1 MCSLD
6 YDVIKQCG
14 VLSQSLKHDST
25 RKLFDYWNRRRGR
38 RRAAARSDIDPTDI
52 RDALPDAFMLSADFT
67 DEIRLRLAG
76 TQVCALFGRELKGE
90 SFKSI
95 WSNTSRNQVD
105 AILTSVID
113 EDEVLVAGVLGRTED
128 GAEVELELLLLPL
141 ARHERSRIRALG
153 ILAPLTRPHWLCER
167 PLTEL
172 DVRTF
177 RNIGVEQSFVTTTH
191 FHAPQEGPRTRHG
204 FLVYRGGR
212 ELRPDERSG

>member
-67 DEIRLRLAG
+67 DEIRFRLAG

-167 PLTEL
+167 PSNLSSPPLISTRRKKDPAHGTVFSSIEEDVNCGRMSEAANASLTI
-172 DVRTF
+172 D
-177 RNIGVEQSFVTTTH
+177 
-191 FHAPQEGPRTRHG
+191 
-204 FLVYRGGR
+204 
-212 ELRPDERSG
+212 